1 MRRITRLQQ
10 IGALAVMVLAASA
23 RGAGPPGWATL
34 TPGPFAVGFKSSWRL
49 DPSRAY
55 NRVFDDKTTYASG
68 KAPRP
73 ILINMWY
80 PAEPAK
86 NLEPMP
92 HRGYLDIR
100 SADPQF
106 SKLADNLIGYEQ
118 DVVRWEVVRKRKPEL
133 TAGERQL
140 LEGLWNAATAAI
152 RNAPPVER
160 RFPLVIYHSGGGS
173 SFEDNAVL
181 CEFLA
186 SHGYVVLGS
195 AFQEPSGRSFNI
207 DGRLGSA
214 RDMEYLIAYAY
225 DLPDVDWKHIG
236 IVGHSAGAQAAL
248 MFQAQDAS
256 PVDAVVSL
264 DTTQDYTGLADHR
277 WDDMIKPILENRSN
291 SRRPLLFVANSH
303 AVFEFADQL
312 TDADRYYLTFR
323 DLGHNDFVSQG
334 VRWREF
340 ESLAHPDDQ
349 TRRNERDA
357 ARSAY
362 TIVCECVV
370 DFLDA
375 YLKGDRKKKRALIRK
390 FESNP
395 LGGTAPHMRFVARGV
410 SGPEPFKNGSETPPE
425 PRQVRPF
432 LAKHGV
438 NSTIAT
444 LNAYHEKD
452 PGAPIFQGNF
462 AFALVYELLENHQV
476 QEAVAFQRMYRS
488 FGQDL
493 VKKFISTGDRY
504 LRFGDKIRAQEHFER
519 ARMLDPENGE
529 AADRLRKMREAKK
542 D

>member
-1 MRRITRLQQ
+1 MTRMKQ
-10 IGALAVMVLAASA
+10 IGVLAVVVLGASA
-23 RGAGPPGWATL
+23 RGAGPPGWGTL
-34 TPGPFAVGFKSSWRL
+34 TPGPFTVGFRSSWRL

-68 KAPRP
+68 KSPRP

-92 HRGYLDIR
+92 HRGYLAIQ
-100 SADPQF
+100 SSEPQF
-106 SKLADNLIGYEQ
+106 AKIASELIGYEQ
-118 DVVRWEVVRKRKPEL
+118 DVVCTEVMRKPKQEL
-133 TAGERQL
+133 TGAERRS
-140 LEGLWNAATAAI
+140 LEGLWNAVTAAY
-152 RNAPPVER
+152 RNAPAVER

-173 SFEDNAVL
+173 SFEENAVL

-195 AFQEPSGRSFNI
+195 AFQEPTGESYNI

-214 RDMEYLIAYAY
+214 RDMEYLIAYA
-225 DLPDVDWKHIG
+225 DSLPDVDWKHIG

-264 DTTQDYTGLADHR
+264 DTTQDYASLSDHR
-277 WDDMIKPILENRSN
+277 WDDMIKPILENRTN
-291 SRRPLLFVANSH
+291 SRKPLLFLANSH

-312 TDADRYYLTFR
+312 TGAERYYLTLR
-323 DLGHNDFVSQG
+323 DMGHNDFISQG
-334 VRWREF
+334 IQRRDV

-349 TRRNERDA
+349 ARRTKCDA

-362 TIVCECVV
+362 AIVCECVV
-370 DFLDA
+370 DFFDA
-375 YLKGDRKKKRALIRK
+375 HLKGDLKTKQALIKK

-410 SGPEPFKNGSETPPE
+410 SGPEPFKNGSEVPPE
-425 PRQVRPF
+425 PRQVRPL
-432 LAKHGV
+432 LAKQGV
-438 NSTIAT
+438 DSTIT
-444 LNAYHEKD
+444 IFKAYHGKE

-462 AFALVYELLENHQV
+462 GFELV
-476 QEAVAFQRMYRS
+476 
-488 FGQDL
+488 
-493 VKKFISTGDRY
+493 
-504 LRFGDKIRAQEHFER
+504 
-519 ARMLDPENGE
+519 
-529 AADRLRKMREAKK
+529 
-542 D
+542 

>member
-1 MRRITRLQQ
+1 MRMITYLQH
-10 IGALAVMVLAASA
+10 IGALAVILLGASV
-23 RGAGPPGWATL
+23 RGAGPPGWGTL
-34 TPGPFAVGFKSSWRL
+34 TPGPFTVGFKSSWRL
-49 DPSRAY
+49 DSSRVY
-55 NRVFDDKTTYASG
+55 NRVFDDKTTYSSD
-68 KAPRP
+68 KSPRP

-80 PAEPAK
+80 PAKPAK

-100 SADPQF
+100 SSESQF
-106 SKLADNLIGYEQ
+106 SKLADELIGYEQ
-118 DVVRWEVVRKRKPEL
+118 DVVRWEVTRKPKQEL
-133 TAGERQL
+133 TERERKL
-140 LEGLWNAATAAI
+140 LEGLWNAATAAY
-152 RNAPPVER
+152 RDAPPVEQ

-195 AFQEPSGRSFNI
+195 AFQEPSGRSYNI

-225 DLPDVDWKHIG
+225 GLPDVDWKHVG

-277 WDDMIKPILENRSN
+277 WDDMIEPILENRSN
-291 SRRPLLFVANSH
+291 SRKPLLFLANSH
-303 AVFEFADQL
+303 AVFEFADRL
-312 TDADRYYLTFR
+312 TDAERYYLTVR
-323 DLGHNDFVSQG
+323 NIGHNDFISQG
-334 VRWREF
+334 TQQREF
-340 ESLAHPDDQ
+340 ELLAQPDDR
-349 TRRNERDA
+349 TRRTARDA

-362 TIVCECVV
+362 TMICDCVV
-370 DFLDA
+370 DFFDA
-375 YLKGDRKKKRALIRK
+375 HLKGDLNKKRALIKK

-395 LGGTAPHMRFVARGV
+395 LGGPAPHMSFVARGV
-410 SGPEPFKNGSETPPE
+410 SGPEPFKDGSEMPPE
-425 PRQVRPF
+425 PRQVRPL

-438 NSTIAT
+438 NSTIT
-444 LNAYHEKD
+444 ILKAYHGKD

-462 AFALVYELLENHQV
+462 AFALMYELLESRQV

-488 FGQDL
+488 FGQD
-493 VKKFISTGDRY
+493 VAKKFVSIGDRN
-504 LRFGDKIRAQEHFER
+504 LRFGDTIRARENFER
-519 ARMLDPENGE
+519 ARTLDPENTE
-529 AADRLRKMREAKK
+529 AAGRLKKMREAKK
-542 D
+542 N

>member
-1 MRRITRLQQ
+1 MRRITHLQQ
-10 IGALAVMVLAASA
+10 IGALAAMVLGASA
-23 RGAGPPGWATL
+23 RGAGPPGWGTL
-34 TPGPFAVGFKSSWRL
+34 TPGPFTVGFKSSWRL
-49 DPSRAY
+49 DSSRAY

-68 KAPRP
+68 KSPRP

-100 SADPQF
+100 SSEPQF
-106 SKLADNLIGYEQ
+106 SKFADELIGYEQ
-118 DVVRWEVVRKRKPEL
+118 DVVCAEVMRKPKHEL
-133 TAGERQL
+133 SGAERRL
-140 LEGLWNAATAAI
+140 LEGLWNAVTASY
-152 RNAPPVER
+152 RNALPVER

-173 SFEDNAVL
+173 SFEENAVL

-195 AFQEPSGRSFNI
+195 AFQEPTGASYNI

-214 RDMEYLIAYAY
+214 RDMEYLIAYANG
-225 DLPDVDWKHIG
+225 LPDVEWKHIG
-236 IVGHSAGAQAAL
+236 LVGHSAGAQAAL

-264 DTTQDYTGLADHR
+264 DTTQDYASLSDHR

-291 SRRPLLFVANSH
+291 SRKPLLFLANSH

-312 TDADRYYLTFR
+312 SEAERYYLTIR
-323 DLGHNDFVSQG
+323 DMGHNDFISQG
-334 VRWREF
+334 IRQRDV

-349 TRRNERDA
+349 ARRNERDA

-370 DFLDA
+370 DFFDA
-375 YLKGDRKKKRALIRK
+375 HLKGDLNKKRALIKK
-390 FESNP
+390 FESNQ
-395 LGGTAPHMRFVARGV
+395 LGGTAPHMRFLARGI
-410 SGPEPFKNGSETPPE
+410 SGPEPFKTGSEIPPD
-425 PRQVRPF
+425 PRQVRPL
-432 LAKHGV
+432 LAKQGV
-438 NSTIAT
+438 ESTIAI
-444 LNAYHEKD
+444 LQAYHEKE
-452 PGAPIFQGNF
+452 PGAPVFQGNF

-476 QEAVAFQRMYRS
+476 QEAVAFHRMYRS

-493 VKKFISTGDRY
+493 VKKFIISGDGY
-504 LRFGDKIRAQEHFER
+504 LRFGAKIRAEQQFEK
-519 ARMLDPENGE
+519 ARTLDPENGE
-529 AADRLRKMREAKK
+529 VADRLRKMREAKK